1 VRRAVIECCSTSG
14 LPRIRLPAEHGPKVQ
29 AGCVTDDAGSL
40 NHLFRDVPCEYGAVA
55 PPGAIL
61 FTAGAC
67 PLDEEGNLIGL
78 GDLTEQATA
87 ALENL
92 RAVLHLYGT
101 GPEHLVRTTIY
112 VVGDRDD
119 LTRVWEVIATG
130 LAPNRP
136 PSTLLGVS
144 TLGYRDQLVEI
155 EGIAA
160 IPS

>member
-1 VRRAVIECCSTSG
+1 MDDET
-14 LPRIRLPAEHGPKVQ
+14 GPLN
-29 AGCVTDDAGSL
+29 SL
-40 NHLFRDVPCEYGAVA
+40 FKRVPYDYGAAA

-67 PLDEEGNLIGL
+67 PLDEEGNLIGQ
-78 GDLTEQATA
+78 GVPTEQAAA

-92 RAVLHLYGT
+92 VTVLRAHGT

-119 LTRVWEVIATG
+119 LLRVWEVIATG

-155 EGIAA
+155 DGIAA

>member
-1 VRRAVIECCSTSG
+1 MPYAY
-14 LPRIRLPAEHGPKVQ
+14 A
-29 AGCVTDDAGSL
+29 
-40 NHLFRDVPCEYGAVA
+40 AVA

-61 FTAGAC
+61 FSAGAC
-67 PLDEEGNLIGL
+67 PLDEEGGLIGP
-78 GDLTEQATA
+78 GDPEVQATA

-92 RAVLHLYGT
+92 KAVLRLHEA

-119 LTRVWEVIATG
+119 LLRVWEVIANG

-144 TLGYRDQLVEI
+144 MLGYQDQLVEI
-155 EGIAA
+155 DGIAA
-160 IPS
+160 LPS

>member
-1 VRRAVIECCSTSG
+1 VPDERDSLGRR
-14 LPRIRLPAEHGPKVQ
+14 
-29 AGCVTDDAGSL
+29 
-40 NHLFRDVPCEYGAVA
+40 LFEGVPYAYGAVV

-67 PLDEEGNLIGL
+67 LLDEEGGLIGL
-78 GDLTEQATA
+78 GDPTEQATA

-92 RAVLHLYGT
+92 KAVLALHGA

-119 LTRVWEVIATG
+119 LRRVWEVIATG

-144 TLGYRDQLVEI
+144 ALGYKDQLVEI

-160 IPS
+160 LPS